1 LIADTET
8 AFAKDNPMRGHYDTD
23 CLTTYEFKNILNELY
38 KNGYI
43 LIKASSIFDSSPSPA
58 TKKKL
63 FLPQGK
69 KPVILSFDDV
79 NYDQKKSGRGMVD
92 KIALDKNDNLI
103 TYTNANPEPSYNNEF
118 ITILENFWNK
128 FNLSYEVPSVIYEK
142 FRNYYDGFE
151 KIYFARDDYL
161 NRTIHFHDCGMDN
174 YKRYLNY
181 AEYLGFYGIH
191 NPDCKIITDAHD
203 CGLKHDNLKFV
214 SNDKEMI
221 REINSLKISFPVII
235 EFKSLN

>member
-1 LIADTET
+1 MNYFADTNIFVEFSVIHDEWHEQCKKFIT
-8 AFAKDNPMRGHYDTD
+8 ADENQIFWSNLVKKE
-23 CLTTYEFKNILNELY
+23 YEDKLQDIINSVEFFIKKVKYLLKNNQRTFRNYNDFER
-38 KNGYI
+38 
-43 LIKASSIFDSSPSPA
+43 F
-58 TKKKL
+58 
-63 FLPQGK
+63 
-69 KPVILSFDDV
+69 ILSNTRQITLNNF
-79 NYDQKKSGRGMVD
+79 KK
-92 KIALDKNDNLI
+92 
-103 TYTNANPEPSYNNEF
+103 

-181 AEYLGFYGIH
+181 AEYLGFYEIH

>member
-1 LIADTET
+1 MNYFADTNIFVGFSVIHDEWHEQCKKVIT
-8 AFAKDNPMRGHYDTD
+8 ADENQIFWSNLVKKE
-23 CLTTYEFKNILNELY
+23 YEDKLQDIINSVEFFIKKVKYLLKNNQRTFRNYNDFER
-38 KNGYI
+38 
-43 LIKASSIFDSSPSPA
+43 F
-58 TKKKL
+58 
-63 FLPQGK
+63 
-69 KPVILSFDDV
+69 ILSNTRQITLNNF
-79 NYDQKKSGRGMVD
+79 KK
-92 KIALDKNDNLI
+92 
-103 TYTNANPEPSYNNEF
+103 

>member
-1 LIADTET
+1 
-8 AFAKDNPMRGHYDTD
+8 M
-23 CLTTYEFKNILNELY
+23 
-38 KNGYI
+38 
-43 LIKASSIFDSSPSPA
+43 
-58 TKKKL
+58 
-63 FLPQGK
+63 
-69 KPVILSFDDV
+69 
-79 NYDQKKSGRGMVD
+79 
-92 KIALDKNDNLI
+92 
-103 TYTNANPEPSYNNEF
+103 
-118 ITILENFWNK
+118 
-128 FNLSYEVPSVIYEK
+128 SYEVPSVIYEK

-221 REINSLKISFPVII
+221 MEINSHKISFPVII

>member
-1 LIADTET
+1 
-8 AFAKDNPMRGHYDTD
+8 MRP
-23 CLTTYEFKNILNELY
+23 CF
-38 KNGYI
+38 
-43 LIKASSIFDSSPSPA
+43 SI
-58 TKKKL
+58 
-63 FLPQGK
+63 Q
-69 KPVILSFDDV
+69 
-79 NYDQKKSGRGMVD
+79 
-92 KIALDKNDNLI
+92 
-103 TYTNANPEPSYNNEF
+103 
-118 ITILENFWNK
+118 
-128 FNLSYEVPSVIYEK
+128 
-142 FRNYYDGFE
+142 
-151 KIYFARDDYL
+151 
-161 NRTIHFHDCGMDN
+161 HFSIQDN